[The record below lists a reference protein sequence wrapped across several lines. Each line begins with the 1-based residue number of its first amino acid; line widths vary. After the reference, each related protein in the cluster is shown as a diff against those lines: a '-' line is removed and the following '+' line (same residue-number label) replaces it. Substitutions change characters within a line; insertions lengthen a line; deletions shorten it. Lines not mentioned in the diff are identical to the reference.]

1 MKPHLSGGEGYT
13 PNCCWFNKVC
23 VCNCLASNACSL
35 ISAIAF
41 FSRIFSSCDSW
52 LCVEHFSKSWPST
65 VTTRPRQPIL
75 WYSEHRQNTLCP
87 DCRSVLY
94 IKPLWTSW
102 YLPLEL
108 LMSCRLPLWCCTICK
123 NYKRQSVKFFQ
134 NCAISSFSLI
144 LSSRGLWSWTLA
156 SLDNWSPK
164 VTQRPRQPSF
174 LYSEQIQ
181 KILFPTCRF
190 IL

>member
-1 MKPHLSGGEGYT
+1 MHVYYYSLYRKCFFASKHDTLILLSRKQSNVYIILNHRKTDFYRNNTVCEIVLSVTHSNSYWSGAEGNI
-13 PNCCWFNKVC
+13 PNCCWINKARVFNC
-23 VCNCLASNACSL
+23 FANNACSL

-52 LCVEHFSKSWPST
+52 LCVEHFTTSWPST
-65 VTTRPRQPIL
+65 VTMRPRQPIL

-108 LMSCRLPLWCCTICK
+108 MMSCGLPTIEMGKELCSAHT
-123 NYKRQSVKFFQ
+123 NTYVY
-134 NCAISSFSLI
+134 I
-144 LSSRGLWSWTLA
+144 
-156 SLDNWSPK
+156 
-164 VTQRPRQPSF
+164 
-174 LYSEQIQ
+174 
-181 KILFPTCRF
+181 
-190 IL
+190 